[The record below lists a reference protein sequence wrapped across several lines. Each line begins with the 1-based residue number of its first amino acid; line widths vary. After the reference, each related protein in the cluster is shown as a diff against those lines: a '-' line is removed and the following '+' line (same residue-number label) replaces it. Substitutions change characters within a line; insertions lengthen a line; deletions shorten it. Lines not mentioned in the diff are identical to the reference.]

1 MKLDA
6 WTDPSPYAAMR
17 ATLDIPKLTD
27 EQREK
32 RVLDEFH
39 GRSARP
45 ERLSIPGH
53 AVANVE
59 VRIPRTHKELP
70 PILVMA
76 HHDYIHEE
84 EGGV

>member
-6 WTDPSPYAAMR
+6 RTNPSPYAAMR
-17 ATLDIPKLTD
+17 ATLDIPNLTD
-27 EQREK
+27 EQREQ
-32 RVLDEFH
+32 RVLDEFR
-39 GRSARP
+39 GRCARP
-45 ERLSIPGH
+45 ERLPIPGH
-53 AVANVE
+53 TVANVE
-59 VRIPRTHKELP
+59 VRIPGTHKDLP